1 MYHINMFQIFI
12 KSIHGKTIAIDVNEV
27 DTIKELKEAIF
38 IKTKIPCI
46 YQILLYSGKNL
57 LDTETIK
64 FYNITESDTILMN
77 LRMGKP
83 FFVTQHNKNPI
94 L

>member
-1 MYHINMFQIFI
+1 MFQIFI
-12 KSIHGKTIAIDVNEV
+12 KSIHGNTIAIDVNEL

-38 IKTKIPCI
+38 IKTKIPYI
-46 YQILLYSGKNL
+46 YQILLHSGKSL

-77 LRMGKP
+77 IRNGKP
-83 FFVTQHNKNPI
+83 FFVTQHNKNP
-94 L
+94 LL

>member
-1 MYHINMFQIFI
+1 MFQIFI

-46 YQILLYSGKNL
+46 YQILIHNGKNL
-57 LDTETIK
+57 LDTETIQSYHIK
-64 FYNITESDTILMN
+64 ESDTILMS

-83 FFVTQHNKNPI
+83 FFVTQNNKNP
-94 L
+94 LL

>member
-1 MYHINMFQIFI
+1 MYQVNMFQIFI
-12 KSIHGKTIAIDVNEV
+12 KSIHGKTIAIDVN
-27 DTIKELKEAIF
+27 DLNTIKELKEAIY

-46 YQILLYSGKNL
+46 YQILLHSGKNL

-77 LRMGKP
+77 LRIGKP
-83 FFVTQHNKNPI
+83 VFVTQNNKNP
-94 L
+94 LL